1 MKFKKFTEKAAALS
15 MASAMLASVCA
26 PTYSAVISA
35 VPVLAAS
42 SKDTNNNTATSKD
55 LANSDI
61 IDMSKTGSITVH
73 KYDITAAEAAKDYT
87 AGQYKP
93 TGEADSRVETA
104 LADYAIQGVQF
115 TYLRVGNIEQY
126 SKTDGTGS
134 SLKVVYEIPT
144 ELAKILNLSE
154 SDATVMTGDG
164 IANPCTNQGVL
175 HYTSSQ
181 IDDALAAIIK
191 ADDVAAKNALES
203 YLIDYKEQNKDSDD
217 VQAADTGVI
226 ETDANGLA
234 SKSGLPLGLYLMVET
249 KVPEQVTSTV
259 NPWFISLPF
268 TNTAADTN
276 QNKDHAADGVTDSI
290 GGEKWLY
297 DFVSYPKNQT
307 GNPTIDKAVR
317 NAYSSDYK
325 DRNGSVTANKG
336 TNYSGDKDSNSLV
349 VYNADTA
356 ADNKADTTDAAY
368 VANRGGYTNGSNT
381 EAGKDGKGYSN
392 DFKYDDT
399 TTASEGDLLDYRVVS
414 KLPHITSKAT
424 YLSQYTFT
432 DALSTGITYNKDFR
446 IAFYDN
452 AADAKANNTKAAKE
466 IWNIDGGK
474 HETSYATVT
483 VSGDDGS
490 DKVTANKATITLTE
504 AGLNQINGTNVKGA
518 SNPYETP
525 GDKATPKTGYS
536 DYYMVL
542 YYTATVNSDA
552 LVTLGDN
559 GNAND
564 VSLVWSRT
572 NNKYSNS
579 LQDRNYVYTYGI
591 DLTKTFSDNKGDAT
605 KVQFKLYNSTDA
617 YYVIAKKAE
626 DGLYY
631 VTGKT
636 TDKAQATTF
645 SPAASGR
652 LYIKG
657 LEGDKYQL
665 SEVATA
671 DGYTLLKDQMVINIK
686 ETKRDIK
693 ASVAGTTGLDK
704 AAADNIIKNYG
715 TGIKNEDGQLVNAAT
730 TDIGSKAVSGP
741 ADETANGRTIG
752 KTDMYVGDIQ
762 PATATVDGEACT
774 LLTSSTGDTT
784 SPNAE
789 VKMSIENNKL
799 FNMPFTGGDGFVRMV
814 MIGAGLLGGGTYA
827 FVKSRKKKE
836 AQKTAC

>member
-15 MASAMLASVCA
+15 MATAMLASVCA
-26 PTYSAVISA
+26 PTYTAVLSA
-35 VPVLAAS
+35 VPVAAAS
-42 SKDTNNNTATSKD
+42 SKDTTNNTATTKD
-55 LANSDI
+55 LANADI
-61 IDMSKTGSITVH
+61 IDTSKTGSITVH
-73 KYDITAAEAAKDYT
+73 KYDITSAEAAGDYT
-87 AGQYKP
+87 EGQYKA
-93 TGEADSRVETA
+93 TGESDNRVENA

-134 SLKVVYEIPT
+134 NIKVVYEIPT
-144 ELAKILNLSE
+144 ALAQILKLNE
-154 SDATVMTGDG
+154 ADATVMTGDG
-164 IANPCTNQGVL
+164 VSAPCTNAGVL
-175 HYTSSQ
+175 HYTSTQ
-181 IDDALAAIIK
+181 IEDALAAIIK

-203 YLIDYKEQNKDSDD
+203 YLIEYKDQNKDSDD
-217 VQAADTGVI
+217 VQTADTGVI

-234 SKSGLPLGLYLMVET
+234 TKSGLPLGLYLMVET

-276 QNKDHAADGVTDSI
+276 TNTDHAADGVADSI

-317 NAYSSDYK
+317 NAYSSDAK
-325 DRNGSVTANKG
+325 DRNGVVTSSKD
-336 TNYSGDKDSNSLV
+336 TNYSGAFDSKSLI

-356 ADNKADTTDAAY
+356 AENKADTTDAAY
-368 VANRGGYTNGSNT
+368 VANRGGYTSANNT

-432 DALSTGITYNKDFR
+432 DA
-446 IAFYDN
+446 
-452 AADAKANNTKAAKE
+452 
-466 IWNIDGGK
+466 
-474 HETSYATVT
+474 
-483 VSGDDGS
+483 
-490 DKVTANKATITLTE
+490 
-504 AGLNQINGTNVKGA
+504 
-518 SNPYETP
+518 
-525 GDKATPKTGYS
+525 
-536 DYYMVL
+536 
-542 YYTATVNSDA
+542 
-552 LVTLGDN
+552 
-559 GNAND
+559 
-564 VSLVWSRT
+564 
-572 NNKYSNS
+572 
-579 LQDRNYVYTYGI
+579 
-591 DLTKTFSDNKGDAT
+591 T

-636 TDKAQATTF
+636 MDKAQATTF
-645 SPAASGR
+645 TPAASGK

-665 SEVATA
+665 TEVATD
-671 DGYTLLKDQMVINIK
+671 DGYTLLKDQMVINIE

-693 ASVAGTTGLDK
+693 ASVAGTTGLDD
-704 AAADNIIKNYG
+704 AAADNIIANYG

-730 TDIGSKAVSGP
+730 TDIGSKAVAGP
-741 ADETANGRTIG
+741 TSETANGRTIG

-762 PATATVDGEACT
+762 AATATVDSKPCT

-789 VKMSIENNKL
+789 VKMAIENNKG
-799 FNMPFTGGDGFVRMV
+799 FNMPLTGGTGLVGLV
-814 MIGAGLLGGGTYA
+814 ILGAGLLGGGVYSMT
-827 FVKSRKKKE
+827 RNKKKE
-836 AQKTAC
+836 ETAC

>member
-15 MASAMLASVCA
+15 MATAMLASVCA
-26 PTYSAVISA
+26 PTYTAVLSA
-35 VPVLAAS
+35 VPVAAAS
-42 SKDTNNNTATSKD
+42 SKDTTNNTATTKD
-55 LANSDI
+55 LANADI
-61 IDMSKTGSITVH
+61 IDTSKTGSITVH
-73 KYDITAAEAAKDYT
+73 KYDITSAEAAGDYT
-87 AGQYKP
+87 EGQYKA
-93 TGEADSRVETA
+93 TGESDNRVENA

-134 SLKVVYEIPT
+134 NIKVVYEIPT
-144 ELAKILNLSE
+144 ALAQILKLNE
-154 SDATVMTGDG
+154 ADATVMTGDG
-164 IANPCTNQGVL
+164 VSAPCTNAGVL
-175 HYTSSQ
+175 HYTSTQ
-181 IDDALAAIIK
+181 IEDALAAIIK

-203 YLIDYKEQNKDSDD
+203 YLIEYKDQNKDSDD
-217 VQAADTGVI
+217 VQTADTGVI

-234 SKSGLPLGLYLMVET
+234 TKSGLPLGLYLMVET

-276 QNKDHAADGVTDSI
+276 TNTDHAADGVADSI

-317 NAYSSDYK
+317 NAYSSDAK
-325 DRNGSVTANKG
+325 DRNGVVTSSKD
-336 TNYSGDKDSNSLV
+336 TNYSGAFDSKSLI

-356 ADNKADTTDAAY
+356 AENKADTTDAAY
-368 VANRGGYTNGSNT
+368 VANRGGYTSANNT

-432 DALSTGITYNKDFR
+432 DALSTGVNYNKDFK

-452 AADAKANNTKAAKE
+452 AADAKANNTKNAKE
-466 IWNIDGGK
+466 IWNLDGGK
-474 HETSYATVT
+474 HEAAYATVT
-483 VSGDDGS
+483 VSGEDGTE
-490 DKVTANKATITLTE
+490 KVTANKATITLTE

-518 SNPYETP
+518 SNPYEAV
-525 GDKATPKTGYS
+525 GDKGATKAGYS

-552 LVTLGDN
+552 SVTLGDS

-564 VSLVWSRT
+564 ISLVWSRT

-579 LQDRNYVYTYGI
+579 LQDRNYVYSYGI

-636 TDKAQATTF
+636 MDKAQATTF
-645 SPAASGR
+645 TPAALGK

-665 SEVATA
+665 TEVATD
-671 DGYTLLKDQMVINIK
+671 DGYTLLKDQMVINIE

-693 ASVAGTTGLDK
+693 ASVAGTTGLDD
-704 AAADNIIKNYG
+704 AAADNIIANYG

-730 TDIGSKAVSGP
+730 TDIGSKAVAGP
-741 ADETANGRTIG
+741 TSETANGRTIG

-762 PATATVDGEACT
+762 AATATVDSKPCT

-789 VKMSIENNKL
+789 VKMAIENNKG
-799 FNMPFTGGDGFVRMV
+799 FNMPLTGGTGLVGLV
-814 MIGAGLLGGGTYA
+814 ILGAGLLGGSVYSMT
-827 FVKSRKKKE
+827 RNKKKE
-836 AQKTAC
+836 ETAC

>member
-1 MKFKKFTEKAAALS
+1 M
-15 MASAMLASVCA
+15 
-26 PTYSAVISA
+26 
-35 VPVLAAS
+35 
-42 SKDTNNNTATSKD
+42 
-55 LANSDI
+55 
-61 IDMSKTGSITVH
+61 
-73 KYDITAAEAAKDYT
+73 
-87 AGQYKP
+87 
-93 TGEADSRVETA
+93 
-104 LADYAIQGVQF
+104 
-115 TYLRVGNIEQY
+115 
-126 SKTDGTGS
+126 
-134 SLKVVYEIPT
+134 
-144 ELAKILNLSE
+144 
-154 SDATVMTGDG
+154 
-164 IANPCTNQGVL
+164 
-175 HYTSSQ
+175 
-181 IDDALAAIIK
+181 
-191 ADDVAAKNALES
+191 
-203 YLIDYKEQNKDSDD
+203 
-217 VQAADTGVI
+217 I

-234 SKSGLPLGLYLMVET
+234 TKSGLPLGLYLMVET

-276 QNKDHAADGVTDSI
+276 TNTDHAADGVADSI

-317 NAYSSDYK
+317 NAYSSDAK
-325 DRNGSVTANKG
+325 DRNGVVTSSKD
-336 TNYSGDKDSNSLV
+336 TNYSGAFDSKSLI

-356 ADNKADTTDAAY
+356 AENKADTTDAAY
-368 VANRGGYTNGSNT
+368 VANRGGYTSANNT

-432 DALSTGITYNKDFR
+432 DALSTGINYNKDFK

-452 AADAKANNTKAAKE
+452 AADAKANNTKNAKE
-466 IWNIDGGK
+466 IWNLDGGK
-474 HETSYATVT
+474 HEAAYATVT
-483 VSGDDGS
+483 VSGEDGTE
-490 DKVTANKATITLTE
+490 KVTANKATITLTE

-518 SNPYETP
+518 SNPYEAV
-525 GDKATPKTGYS
+525 GDKGATKAGYS

-552 LVTLGDN
+552 SVTLGDS

-564 VSLVWSRT
+564 ISLVWSRT

-579 LQDRNYVYTYGI
+579 LQDRNYVYSYGI

-636 TDKAQATTF
+636 MDKAQATTF
-645 SPAASGR
+645 TPAASGK

-665 SEVATA
+665 TEVATD
-671 DGYTLLKDQMVINIK
+671 DGYTLLKDQMVINIE

-693 ASVAGTTGLDK
+693 ASVAGTTGLDD
-704 AAADNIIKNYG
+704 AAADNIIANYG

-730 TDIGSKAVSGP
+730 TDIGSKAVAGP
-741 ADETANGRTIG
+741 TSETANGRTIG

-762 PATATVDGEACT
+762 AATATVDSKPCT

-789 VKMSIENNKL
+789 VKMAIENNKG
-799 FNMPFTGGDGFVRMV
+799 FNMPLTGGTGLVGLV
-814 MIGAGLLGGGTYA
+814 ILGAGLLGGGVYSMT
-827 FVKSRKKKE
+827 RNKKKE
-836 AQKTAC
+836 ETAC

>member
-15 MASAMLASVCA
+15 MATAMLASVCA
-26 PTYSAVISA
+26 PTYTAVLSA
-35 VPVLAAS
+35 VPVAAAS
-42 SKDTNNNTATSKD
+42 SKDTTNNTATTKD
-55 LANSDI
+55 LANADI
-61 IDMSKTGSITVH
+61 IDTSKTGSITVH
-73 KYDITAAEAAKDYT
+73 KYDITSAEAAGDYT
-87 AGQYKP
+87 EGQYKA
-93 TGEADSRVETA
+93 TGESDNRVENA

-134 SLKVVYEIPT
+134 NIKVVYEIPT
-144 ELAKILNLSE
+144 ALAQILKLNE
-154 SDATVMTGDG
+154 ADATVMTGDG
-164 IANPCTNQGVL
+164 VSAPCTNAGVL
-175 HYTSSQ
+175 HYTSTQ
-181 IDDALAAIIK
+181 IEDALAAIIK

-203 YLIDYKEQNKDSDD
+203 YLIEYKDQNKDSDD
-217 VQAADTGVI
+217 VQTADTGVI

-234 SKSGLPLGLYLMVET
+234 TKSGLPLGLYLMVET

-276 QNKDHAADGVTDSI
+276 TNTDHAADGVADSI

-317 NAYSSDYK
+317 NAYSSDAK
-325 DRNGSVTANKG
+325 DRNGVVTSSKD
-336 TNYSGDKDSNSLV
+336 TNYSGAFDSKSLI

-356 ADNKADTTDAAY
+356 AENKADTTDAAY
-368 VANRGGYTNGSNT
+368 VANRGGYTSANNT

-432 DALSTGITYNKDFR
+432 DA
-446 IAFYDN
+446 
-452 AADAKANNTKAAKE
+452 
-466 IWNIDGGK
+466 
-474 HETSYATVT
+474 
-483 VSGDDGS
+483 
-490 DKVTANKATITLTE
+490 
-504 AGLNQINGTNVKGA
+504 
-518 SNPYETP
+518 
-525 GDKATPKTGYS
+525 
-536 DYYMVL
+536 
-542 YYTATVNSDA
+542 
-552 LVTLGDN
+552 
-559 GNAND
+559 
-564 VSLVWSRT
+564 
-572 NNKYSNS
+572 
-579 LQDRNYVYTYGI
+579 
-591 DLTKTFSDNKGDAT
+591 T
-605 KVQFKLYNSTDA
+605 KVQFTLYNSTDA

-636 TDKAQATTF
+636 MDKAQATTF
-645 SPAASGR
+645 TPAASGK

-665 SEVATA
+665 TEVATD
-671 DGYTLLKDQMVINIK
+671 DGYTLLKDQMVINIE

-693 ASVAGTTGLDK
+693 ASVAGTTGLDD
-704 AAADNIIKNYG
+704 AAADNIIANYG

-730 TDIGSKAVSGP
+730 TDIGSKAVAGP
-741 ADETANGRTIG
+741 TSETANGRTIG

-762 PATATVDGEACT
+762 AATATVDSKPCT

-789 VKMSIENNKL
+789 VKMAIENNKG
-799 FNMPFTGGDGFVRMV
+799 FNMPLTGGTGLVGLV
-814 MIGAGLLGGGTYA
+814 ILGAGLLGGGVYSMT
-827 FVKSRKKKE
+827 RNKKKE
-836 AQKTAC
+836 ETAC